1 MQKPINVHLSN
12 RYSNFVQSSNIQ
24 KSFNIFSNM
33 KNITQN
39 IQNGSFDKTKNCIVR
54 MRTDQELYSKDENR
68 PRIV

>member
-12 RYSNFVQSSNIQ
+12 RYSNFVQSSKFQ
-24 KSFNIFSNM
+24 KLFNIFSNM

-39 IQNGSFDKTKNCIVR
+39 IQNGSFDKNYVVR